1 MLYLLAT
8 RLFAWLVLLARS
20 SAAKDVE
27 ILILRH
33 EVAVLRRQIA
43 TPRPAGPI
51 EHCLL
56 PLPGCLCRA
65 KTRHTCGDLR
75 VGESPHD
82 HGMIACRAVPTAV
95 PAHHQAV
102 RLARAAHPQ
111 HHSQERGDPR
121 PPSRAHGPAPPAEQA
136 SPDLTRP
143 SDPARPDPAAPR
155 PLRLHRIVTPAHAA
169 GLAPPPGH
177 PTMDLPESLRVPT
190 DQRGDPGSGAA
201 PGSGNPSWGHRR
213 IHGELAGLGHCV
225 GTGTIRRILAAAG
238 LGPAPRRAARM
249 RFSAPTVQAGT

>member
-1 MLYLLAT
+1 MLFRLLYLLT
-8 RLFAWLVLLARS
+8 IRLFGWLELLTRS
-20 SAAKDVE
+20 TTAKNVE
-27 ILILRH
+27 ILVLRH
-33 EVAVLRRQIA
+33 ELTVLRRQ
-43 TPRPAGPI
+43 
-51 EHCLL
+51 L
-56 PLPGCLCRA
+56 
-65 KTRHTCGDLR
+65 
-75 VGESPHD
+75 S
-82 HGMIACRAVPTAV
+82 
-95 PAHHQAV
+95 
-102 RLARAAHPQ
+102 
-111 HHSQERGDPR
+111 
-121 PPSRAHGPAPPAEQA
+121 
-136 SPDLTRP
+136 RP
-143 SDPARPDPAAPR
+143 SDPARPAPAAPR

-177 PTMDLPESLRVPT
+177 PTMDLPESLRAPT